1 MVGRMIKKIGVII
14 AAIAFSVS
22 PFSGANAQTVTAGY
36 HEIVVV
42 TADSEQLQTTFEEVG
57 AWQAIGSGEVDSK
70 WLKMWNVTSAAK
82 YTLLAN
88 PGSTRGFVRL
98 IEFED
103 DVGKL
108 IRPNDQAWDT
118 GGIFDFNM
126 RIADMD
132 AARTALMDRGWSSFS
147 DPVEFSFGPF
157 VVKEWL
163 PRGPD
168 SVRVA
173 VIERVKPT
181 LEGWPNLKKFSRA
194 FNATMLVAD
203 ITEARRFWREGLG
216 FTSYLEHKSG
226 SKEAGPNVLGIP
238 HNMATSVVRDVSI
251 LHPQGVNEGS
261 IELLAYEGAT
271 GHDFSDRTAM
281 PNRGLAR
288 LRFPVEGLAA
298 LVAKLRAMGF
308 AVSDISK
315 DVPLSGVGRVN
326 IAEATAPG
334 GSKIDLYEIVVD

>member
-1 MVGRMIKKIGVII
+1 MAQHMIKQL
-14 AAIAFSVS
+14 FSVLVLTVVTVA
-22 PFSGANAQTVTAGY
+22 PFGSVQAQTVTAGY
-36 HEIVVV
+36 HEIVIV
-42 TADSEQLQTTFEEVG
+42 TADSSQLQDMFEQVG
-57 AWQAIGSGEVDSK
+57 AWRVIGDGEVDRK
-70 WLKMWNVTSAAK
+70 WLKMWNVQSEAT

-88 PGSTRGFVRL
+88 PGSTRGFIRL
-98 IEFED
+98 IEFE
-103 DVGKL
+103 GGASPL

-126 RIADMD
+126 RVTDMK
-132 AARTALMDRGWSSFS
+132 AARVALMELGWSSFS
-147 DPVEFSFGPF
+147 DPVQFSFGPF

-168 SVRVA
+168 SVRIA

-194 FNATMLVAD
+194 FNATMIVAD
-203 ITEARRFWREGLG
+203 IAEARRFWRKGLG

-238 HNMATSVVRDVSI
+238 HNMAASVVRDVSI
-251 LHPQGVNEGS
+251 LHPSGKNEGS

-271 GHDFSDRTAM
+271 GRDFSGQTAM

-288 LRFPVEGLAA
+288 LRFPVEGLGL
-298 LVAKLRAMGF
+298 LVIKLRSMGF
-308 AVSDISK
+308 TVSDIAE
-315 DVPLSGVGRVN
+315 DMPLSGVGTVN
-326 IAEATAPG
+326 MAEATAPG
-334 GSKIDLYEIVVD
+334 GSKIDLYEIAEP

>member
-1 MVGRMIKKIGVII
+1 MVGRMIEKFSSVLV
-14 AAIAFSVS
+14 AIVLLVA
-22 PFSGANAQTVTAGY
+22 PFAGANAQTVTAGY
-36 HEIVVV
+36 HEIVIV
-42 TADSEQLQTTFEEVG
+42 TANGGQLQTMFEEVG
-57 AWQAIGSGEVDSK
+57 AWQVIGTGNVDRK
-70 WLKMWNVTSAAK
+70 WLKMWDVGAAAK

-88 PGSTRGFVRL
+88 PGSKRGFVRL
-98 IEFED
+98 IEFD
-103 DVGKL
+103 GTAAPL

-132 AARTALMDRGWSSFS
+132 TARMALMKRGWSSFS
-147 DPVEFSFGPF
+147 DPVQFSFGPF

-168 SVRVA
+168 SVRIA

-194 FNATMLVAD
+194 FNATMIVAD

-226 SKEAGPNVLGIP
+226 SREAGPNVLGIP
-238 HNMATSVVRDVSI
+238 HNMATSVIRDVSI
-251 LHPQGVNEGS
+251 LHPQGRNEGS

-271 GHDFSDRTAM
+271 GRDFSGRTSM

-288 LRFPVEGLAA
+288 LRFPVEGLEAM
-298 LVAKLRAMGF
+298 VVKLRAMGF
-308 AVSDISK
+308 EVSDIAV
-315 DVPLSGVGRVN
+315 DMPLSGVGSVN
-326 IAEATAPG
+326 IAEAIAPG
-334 GSKIDLYEIVVD
+334 GSKIDLYEMAD